1 MGLKKFGSFFYLLLF
16 FCYVAFAVVIR
27 KLYVI
32 SKFCCTKFKSK
43 LQNSNLSSSPNC
55 SRQLDKKLEW
65 PRSNCLNFV
74 LSSDSLFV
82 GRFIFMSRI
91 IASSSPTS
99 LALDKW

>member
-43 LQNSNLSSSPNC
+43 TVQDNLTKS
-55 SRQLDKKLEW
+55 
-65 PRSNCLNFV
+65 
-74 LSSDSLFV
+74 
-82 GRFIFMSRI
+82 
-91 IASSSPTS
+91 
-99 LALDKW
+99 